1 MEFMQEIEAN
11 LCGWV
16 ETNRPWTEDQK
27 HKTGSQG
34 RQIFN
39 KFKVEA
45 VSSNDPTIGR
55 KQPGGACI
63 GKNGNNVGALVQ
75 SGKDDIGLGRWVYAC
90 IRGRE
95 QRKLYVV
102 VAYRPCKQSN
112 PGDSTVTAQQKR

>member
-1 MEFMQEIEAN
+1 MPPSLCINGISSNEEVQGNMRFMREIEAD
-11 LCGWV
+11 LWGSV

-45 VSSNDPTIGR
+45 VSSDNPTIGQ

-63 GKNGNNVGALVQ
+63 GILCYCCSFSCGQGI
-75 SGKDDIGLGRWVYAC
+75 DH
-90 IRGRE
+90 
-95 QRKLYVV
+95 
-102 VAYRPCKQSN
+102 
-112 PGDSTVTAQQKR
+112 